1 MAKGKIQE
9 KIIEA
14 IIYTCGTVSTLAILL
29 IVFFLFKEGG
39 GLFLKTPLEEGY
51 VIALHPDNPVK
62 SLQTQEIKKIFNQ
75 EIKNWK
81 NLGHPQAL
89 PIEIFTPSVA
99 EQTFDSKALGED
111 FQHLKKLLTDYF
123 TQRPNLIVAM
133 PQRYVASQFH
143 IIHIPNTTLIDF
155 LGGRDWYPT
164 SQPLHSFG
172 ILAIVLGTLWV
183 CLGALCIA
191 IPVGVIT
198 AIYLAEVASPLV
210 RNLLIPLI
218 ELLAGIP
225 SVIYGFFGLVV
236 LVPWIQESFSL
247 SVGET
252 ALAGSII
259 LGIIAL
265 PTIITLAIDALG
277 SVPQALRES
286 SFALGANHWQTIW
299 RVILPYSISGIV
311 SAAILGV
318 GRTVGETMAVLMV
331 TGNAA
336 QMPYSFLIPVRTITA
351 TVAAELGEAPQG
363 GLHYEALFL
372 LACLLFIITFFLNL
386 VAEWVVASNERK

>member
-1 MAKGKIQE
+1 MAKLKIQE
-9 KIIEA
+9 KIIESL
-14 IIYTCGTVSTLAILL
+14 IYLCGTASTTAILL

-39 GLFLKTPLEEGY
+39 GLFLKTPLEDGY
-51 VIALHPDNPVK
+51 VVALHPDNPVK
-62 SLQTQEIKKIFNQ
+62 SLNIEQIKKIFNQ
-75 EIKNWK
+75 EIKDWK
-81 NLGHPQAL
+81 ALGHHQSL

-99 EQTFDSKALGED
+99 EHTLDPKAMGDNFQNLKALVS
-111 FQHLKKLLTDYF
+111 DYF
-123 TQRPNLIVAM
+123 SKRPALIVAM
-133 PQRYVASQFH
+133 PQRYVAAQFR
-143 IIHIPNTTLIDF
+143 IVPIPNISIVDF
-155 LGGRDWYPT
+155 LAGRNWYPT

-172 ILAIVLGTLWV
+172 ILAIILGTLWV

-191 IPVGVIT
+191 VPMGVIT
-198 AIYLAEVASPLV
+198 AIYLAEVASPWLKNV
-210 RNLLIPLI
+210 LMPFI

-236 LVPWIQESFSL
+236 VVPWIQKTFSL
-247 SVGET
+247 AVGET
-252 ALAGSII
+252 ALAGSIM

-265 PTIITLAIDALG
+265 PTIITLGIDALR

-372 LACLLFIITFFLNL
+372 LACLLFIVTFCLNL
-386 VAEWVVASNERK
+386 VAEWVVARNEKK

>member
-1 MAKGKIQE
+1 MAKPKIQE

-14 IIYTCGTVSTLAILL
+14 LIYTCGTVSTLAILL

-39 GLFLKTPLEEGY
+39 GLFFKPPIEEGY
-51 VIALHPDNPVK
+51 VVALHPDNPVK
-62 SLQTQEIKKIFNQ
+62 SLDVQQIKKIFNQ
-75 EIKNWK
+75 EIKDWK
-81 NLGHPQAL
+81 TLGHPQSL

-99 EQTFDSKALGED
+99 EHTFKTEAMGED
-111 FQHLKKLLTDYF
+111 FKNLKNLVSAYF
-123 TQRPNLIVAM
+123 SPRPALIVAM
-133 PQRYVASQFH
+133 PARYVSDEFK
-143 IIHIPNTTLIDF
+143 IIPIPNTSLVDF

-172 ILAIVLGTLWV
+172 ILAIILGTLWV
-183 CLGALCIA
+183 CFGALCIA
-191 IPVGVIT
+191 IPVGIIT
-198 AIYLAEVASPLV
+198 AIYLAEVASPFI
-210 RNLLIPLI
+210 RNSLNPFI

-236 LVPWIQESFSL
+236 VVPWIQTTFSL
-247 SVGET
+247 AVGET
-252 ALAGSII
+252 ALAGSIM

-265 PTIITLAIDALG
+265 PTIITLGVDAIR
-277 SVPQALRES
+277 SVPQALKES

-299 RVILPYSISGIV
+299 RVILPYAISGIV

-386 VAEWVVASNERK
+386 LAEWVVLKNERK